1 MKRVFLYFVLVV
13 FALAGVKAQDNIIDR
28 VEWVVGDKAILRS
41 DIEEA
46 VKTWLTRGMKF
57 QGDPYCVVGEE
68 LAIQQLFLHQA
79 ILDSIEVNESYIM
92 QSVDEHIDYAI
103 QQLGSKEKMEEYF
116 RMNSN
121 EIREMYYEMEYNNYM
136 MASMKQSL
144 VGEIKVSPALVRR
157 YVNNLPQDS
166 IPFIQSQVEVQIITL
181 EPEVDPEEIDR
192 VKGVL
197 REYTERVNNGETSF
211 STLALL
217 YSEDNGS
224 ARRGGEL
231 DFMSRAEFDPAFA
244 NVAFNLTDPNKVS
257 KIVQSEYGYHII
269 QLMEKRGDKIKVRHI
284 LKKPR
289 VSSDNIKDMM
299 LKLDTIAN
307 DIRKDTISFELAAQ
321 LISDDKDTRNNHGLM
336 VNKATSSSRFQMQDL
351 PVDVARIV
359 DGMSVGEISSPFT
372 MRLPD
377 DRIVCAIVKLKAR
390 IEGHKANLRD
400 DYEAM
405 RELYLA
411 KMSERKIMD
420 WIKEKQKTTYVRING
435 DNRDCEFKYP
445 GWVFYE
451 EKK

>member
-1 MKRVFLYFVLVV
+1 MKKILAYCLCAVL
-13 FALAGVKAQDNIIDR
+13 AISGAAAQDNIIDR

-68 LAIQQLFLHQA
+68 LAVQQLFLHQA
-79 ILDSIEVNESYIM
+79 ILDSVEVNDSYIL

-103 QQLGSKEKMEEYF
+103 QMLGSKEKMEEYF

-136 MASMKQSL
+136 MTSMKQNL

-157 YVNNLPQDS
+157 YVSTLPQDS
-166 IPFIQSQVEVQIITL
+166 IPFVQSQVEVQIITL
-181 EPEVDPEEIDR
+181 EPDVDPEEIDR
-192 VKGVL
+192 VKSEL
-197 REYTERVNNGETSF
+197 RGYTERVNNGETSF
-211 STLALL
+211 STLALM

-231 DFMSRAEFDPAFA
+231 DFMARAEFDPAFA

-284 LKKPR
+284 LRKPR

-336 VNKATSSSRFQMQDL
+336 VNKATASSRFQMQDL
-351 PVDVARIV
+351 PVDVARVV
-359 DGMSVGEISSPFT
+359 DGMQVGEVSSPFT

-377 DRIVCAIVKLKAR
+377 DRVVCAIVKLRAR
-390 IEGHKANLRD
+390 IDGHKANLRD
-400 DYEAM
+400 DYETL

-411 KMSERKIMD
+411 KMSEEKIME
-420 WIKEKQKTTYVRING
+420 WIKEKQRTTYVRINK

-451 EKK
+451 ENK

>member
-1 MKRVFLYFVLVV
+1 MTLFS
-13 FALAGVKAQDNIIDR
+13 ATAQDNVIDR

-46 VKTWLTRGMKF
+46 VKAWVAKGMKF

-79 ILDSIEVNESYIM
+79 LLDSVEVNESYIL

-103 QQLGSKEKMEEYF
+103 QMLGSKEKMEEYY
-116 RMNSN
+116 RMTSN

-136 MASMKQSL
+136 MACTKQNL
-144 VGEIKVSPALVRR
+144 VDDIKVSPALVRR
-157 YVNNLPQDS
+157 FINDVPQDS

-192 VKGVL
+192 IKAEL
-197 REYTERVNNGETSF
+197 RNYTERVNNGETSF

-231 DFMSRAEFDPAFA
+231 DFMARAELDPNFA

-257 KIVQSEYGYHII
+257 KIVQSEYGYHIM

-284 LKKPR
+284 LKKPN
-289 VSSDNIKDMM
+289 VSSENIKYMM

-321 LISDDKDTRNNHGLM
+321 LISDDKETRNNHGLM
-336 VNKATSSSRFQMQDL
+336 VNGETASSRFQMQDL
-351 PVDVARIV
+351 PVDVARVV
-359 DGMSVGEISSPFT
+359 DRMAVGEISAPFT
-372 MRLPD
+372 MRLRD

-390 IEGHKANLRD
+390 IDGHKANLRD
-400 DYEAM
+400 DYEVL
-405 RELYLA
+405 RQLYLA
-411 KMSERKIMD
+411 KMSEQKIME
-420 WIKEKQKTTYVRING
+420 WIKNKQKTTFVRING

-451 EKK
+451 ENK

>member
-1 MKRVFLYFVLVV
+1 MKKIFLFGILSVTMLLTT
-13 FALAGVKAQDNIIDR
+13 AAQDNVIDR

-46 VKTWLTRGMKF
+46 MKAWLAKGMKF

-68 LAIQQLFLHQA
+68 LAVQQLFLHQA
-79 ILDSIEVNESYIM
+79 ILDSVTVNESYIM
-92 QSVDEHIDYAI
+92 QSVDEHIDYVI
-103 QQLGSKEKMEEYF
+103 QMLGSKEKMEEYY
-116 RMNSN
+116 RMNSS

-157 YVNNLPQDS
+157 YINDLPQDS

-181 EPEVDPEEIDR
+181 EPEVDIEEIDR
-192 VKGVL
+192 VKGEL
-197 REYTERVNNGETSF
+197 RGYTERVNNGETSF

-217 YSEDNGS
+217 YSEDQVS

-231 DFMSRAEFDPAFA
+231 DFSSRAEFDPNFA

-257 KIVQSEYGYHII
+257 KIVESEYGFHII

-284 LKKPR
+284 LRKPR
-289 VSSDNIKDMM
+289 VSSENIKDMM

-336 VNKATSSSRFQMQDL
+336 INGETASSRFQMQDL
-351 PVDVARIV
+351 PVDVARVV
-359 DGMSVGEISSPFT
+359 DGMKVGEISSPFT
-372 MRLPD
+372 MRLKD
-377 DRIVCAIVKLKAR
+377 GRVVCAIVKLKAR
-390 IEGHKANLRD
+390 IDGHKANLRD
-400 DYEAM
+400 DYEVL
-405 RELYLA
+405 RQLYLA
-411 KMSERKIMD
+411 KMSEEKIMT
-420 WIKEKQKTTYVRING
+420 WIKEKQKTTYVRINK

-451 EKK
+451 ENK

>member
-1 MKRVFLYFVLVV
+1 MKRLLLYSLITVATLFTTT
-13 FALAGVKAQDNIIDR
+13 AQDNVIDR

-41 DIEEA
+41 DIEES
-46 VKTWLTRGMKF
+46 VKAWLTQGMKF

-68 LAIQQLFLHQA
+68 LAVQQLFLHQA
-79 ILDSIEVNESYIM
+79 LLDSVEVNESYVM
-92 QSVDEHIDYAI
+92 QNVDERVDYAI
-103 QQLGSKEKMEEYF
+103 RMLGSKEKMEEYY
-116 RMNSN
+116 RMTSS

-136 MASMKQSL
+136 MAMMKQNL

-157 YVNNLPQDS
+157 YVSELPQDS

-181 EPEVDPEEIDR
+181 EPEVDIEEIDR
-192 VKGVL
+192 VKGEL
-197 REYTERVNNGETSF
+197 REYTERINSGETSF

-217 YSEDNGS
+217 YSEDQGT

-231 DFMSRAEFDPAFA
+231 DFSSRAEFDPNFA

-257 KIVQSEYGYHII
+257 KIVESEYGFHII

-284 LKKPR
+284 LRKPR
-289 VSSDNIKDMM
+289 VSSENIKYMM

-336 VNKATSSSRFQMQDL
+336 INGETSSSRFQMQDL

-359 DGMSVGEISSPFT
+359 DGMEVGEVSSPFT
-372 MRLPD
+372 MRLRD
-377 DRIVCAIVKLKAR
+377 DRVVCAIVKLKAR

-400 DYEAM
+400 DYEIL
-405 RELYLA
+405 RQLYLA
-411 KMSERKIMD
+411 KMSEDKIMN
-420 WIKEKQKTTYVRING
+420 WIKEKQKTTYVRINK
-435 DNRDCEFKYP
+435 DSRDCEFKYP

-451 EKK
+451 DKK